1 MLYGEERGWS
11 CSSPTANQEADLSL
25 IRQIRSGNRR
35 AQETLIEK
43 YVPMVKYIVRK
54 HYRGFLEFDDLV
66 QEGLIGLFSAIC
78 EYRPECF
85 DVKFSS
91 FAYLCI
97 QRKVFNAIK
106 QASGNK
112 HRLLNHAVSLHSYV
126 NAEETRTV
134 LDYLADDDAANDPTF
149 VAKDRLMTEQL
160 KVSLS
165 ETLSLLEL
173 RVAFLLL
180 DGYSVQ
186 DMDANSDSLLNKL
199 TMPVP
204 ELKRNCFIVL
214 SVTDRS
220 THPKLAVTKQRN
232 RLKKTCLPTGS

>member
-1 MLYGEERGWS
+1 MTA
-11 CSSPTANQEADLSL
+11 TANQEADLSL
-25 IRQIRSGNRR
+25 IEQIRSGNRR
-35 AQETLIEK
+35 AQEALIEK

-54 HYRGFLEFDDLV
+54 HYGGFLEFDDLV

-78 EYRPECF
+78 EYRPDRF

-97 QRKVFNAIK
+97 QRKVYNAIK

-112 HRLLNHAVSLHSYV
+112 HRLLNQAVSLHSSV
-126 NAEETRTV
+126 NSEETRTV
-134 LDYLADDDAANDPTF
+134 FDCLADDNVANDPTF
-149 VAKDRLMTEQL
+149 VAEDRLLTEQL
-160 KVSLS
+160 KLSLR

-186 DMDANSDSLLNKL
+186 DMEREFGLTPKQVDNARTRIKKKLLHCIERYGSL
-199 TMPVP
+199 
-204 ELKRNCFIVL
+204 
-214 SVTDRS
+214 D
-220 THPKLAVTKQRN
+220 HPKLAAAGQRR
-232 RLKKTCLPTGS
+232 RLKRTCLPTGS

>member
-1 MLYGEERGWS
+1 MIS
-11 CSSPTANQEADLSL
+11 ATANQEADLSL

-54 HYRGFLEFDDLV
+54 HYGGFLEFDDLV

-97 QRKVFNAIK
+97 QRKVYNAIK

-149 VAKDRLMTEQL
+149 VAEDRLMTEQL

-186 DMDANSDSLLNKL
+186 DMEREFGLAPKQVDNARTRIKKKLLHCIERYGSL
-199 TMPVP
+199 
-204 ELKRNCFIVL
+204 
-214 SVTDRS
+214 D
-220 THPKLAVTKQRN
+220 HPKLAVTKQRN